1 MSPESAALGTKVGIM
16 SMIDL
21 SEDSKLVGR

>member
-21 SEDSKLVGR
+21 LEGSKLVGR